1 MNNEQECLER
11 RVLLNQLYDHYK
23 PLLTEK
29 QREVYELY
37 EFSDLSLG
45 EIAEIY
51 GNSRQAVYD
60 LLFRTKSKLEKLEE
74 KMGLATREEEENV

>member
-1 MNNEQECLER
+1 MNNEQEFLER

-29 QREVYELY
+29 QREVYEMY
-37 EFSDLSLG
+37 EISDLSLG

-51 GNSRQAVYD
+51 GKSRQAVYD
-60 LLFRTKSKLEKLEE
+60 HILRTRSKLEMLEAKLGLAAREE
-74 KMGLATREEEENV
+74 KENV